1 MRTFQANPDRTR
13 RAGIQE
19 HVGRGMKHIG
29 SVDTLAATLIYEGAA
44 LSLFTQGSC
53 ERTQALHVHTR
64 GPKNTRRILSK
75 KHPPKCV
82 CVFAQ
87 WEQRQQCVPQRAR
100 VGETHPE
107 YITYLSNLELF
118 YPTCHKSNRLSAP
131 HTRPCVRAHICNM
144 LAIVFQTL
152 ACVFFPRGSR

>member
-82 CVFAQ
+82 CVCLLSGNKDSSVSRRERE
-87 WEQRQQCVPQRAR
+87 WAR
-100 VGETHPE
+100 H
-107 YITYLSNLELF
+107 IQSILLIYL
-118 YPTCHKSNRLSAP
+118 T
-131 HTRPCVRAHICNM
+131 
-144 LAIVFQTL
+144 
-152 ACVFFPRGSR
+152 